1 MGLQSRRYNHAVDVS
16 VAWHV
21 VFEIRERTDR
31 HTHAKIAILCTP
43 PGDKVKLLRILSDRD
58 TVCVLCRLVV
68 PCIRRTVLCRA
79 WYRRSRDTGASRD
92 GLLLLTDLPA
102 DWSDRTRVLLT
113 IQVSVCHLIYSY
125 RHVYL
130 SNMHTW
136 PLRLRL
142 LRLARTLSAYR
153 ESNLINSTAL

>member
-1 MGLQSRRYNHAVDVS
+1 MAHGSSVSTIQPCSRRLSCLTCGFWDTRADRQTYT
-16 VAWHV
+16 
-21 VFEIRERTDR
+21 REDR
-31 HTHAKIAILCTP
+31 NTLHSSRGQSKT
-43 PGDKVKLLRILSDRD
+43 VKDPFWSRY
-58 TVCVLCRLVV
+58 CRLVV